1 MEQKEELL
9 KETQKRFDN
18 RNCTEGTRRTVE
30 KYYELCEY
38 DLDKMS
44 FETYCD
50 FVKNDNVLFTDAVFS
65 RNIIRNVLTISFD
78 ANKALWPAK
87 NYHVKLLENINFEN
101 EIEKNNIIRLS
112 EWNEF
117 SLQMESV
124 LKQLKK
130 RGMYKKYLV
139 LCMSWHGIQAK
150 DMGKLVKEDIAVEN
164 DVISIYVERENK
176 TYLINDECALEGM
189 RLVLSYDNE
198 MTHPFKNPSKFIRSQ
213 LDKLQEK
220 IKSKVLERSPLEVY
234 MSGMYYRISMGY
246 TPVVAEDN
254 TALLAYY
261 KAMSR
266 FLYGEPL
273 NSGEPTSAEP
283 QQTPPDKIDVEKE
296 AEKYILDWQWE
307 RFASQV
313 EAMIDLLRLDRLE
326 PFFEYYLAWNGIPVE
341 LISLL
346 TPKNISTNGEDRI
359 YITDGR
365 HEIEIEASKNTA
377 LKLQDF
383 ILVAGDKVF
392 EEIQGYTEETLPRL
406 FIGARDLGFTNT
418 VEEIYI
424 SGILYRLAKFGQE
437 PDDKENLN
445 YYKAVADYI
454 YKGDD

>member
-1 MEQKEELL
+1 MEQKERLIE
-9 KETQKRFDN
+9 ETNKRL
-18 RNCTEGTRRTVE
+18 RKRRDAESTKDTVFN
-30 KYYELCEY
+30 YYQYCDYEI
-38 DLDKMS
+38 DKMS
-44 FETYCD
+44 FASYCEFIKEYKVRYIDMILARTIIRSVLVSDMGGNKDLWPYKNYVPDLINLIDYDVEMNSFISLEDWEYFSSEMARIIDTFKRETYQRKYLCIYFSWIGVLPQNISKISLSNVDLVNDVYVIECD
-50 FVKNDNVLFTDAVFS
+50 DKKIIVEDKCASKSLAKILSNENQKPFFLKPVKKFRDEQVDKFTDERIKKVAS
-65 RNIIRNVLTISFD
+65 LD
-78 ANKALWPAK
+78 
-87 NYHVKLLENINFEN
+87 LLSIYNSGMLY
-101 EIEKNNIIRLS
+101 RLS
-112 EWNEF
+112 QGEVIEF
-117 SLQMESV
+117 SDYFME
-124 LKQLKK
+124 
-130 RGMYKKYLV
+130 
-139 LCMSWHGIQAK
+139 
-150 DMGKLVKEDIAVEN
+150 E
-164 DVISIYVERENK
+164 
-176 TYLINDECALEGM
+176 
-189 RLVLSYDNE
+189 
-198 MTHPFKNPSKFIRSQ
+198 
-213 LDKLQEK
+213 
-220 IKSKVLERSPLEVY
+220 
-234 MSGMYYRISMGY
+234 
-246 TPVVAEDN
+246 
-254 TALLAYY
+254 YY

-273 NSGEPTSAEP
+273 SSGELSSSAEP

-296 AEKYILDWQWE
+296 AKKYILDWQWE

-365 HEIEIEASKNTA
+365 HEIEIETSKNTA

-383 ILVAGDKVF
+383 ILAAGDKVF
-392 EEIQGYTEETLPRL
+392 EEIQGYTDENLPRL

-445 YYKAVADYI
+445 YYKAVADYM